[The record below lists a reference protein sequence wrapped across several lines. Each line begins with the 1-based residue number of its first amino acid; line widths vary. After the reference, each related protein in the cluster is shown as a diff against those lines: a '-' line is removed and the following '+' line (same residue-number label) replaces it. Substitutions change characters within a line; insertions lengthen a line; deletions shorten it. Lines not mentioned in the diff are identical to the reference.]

1 MKTLNTLLTVA
12 LFASAAITAQAD
24 NPISNLTYEE
34 SSNMFSEVN
43 TQLSTHFSTP
53 EVILSYGD
61 DANKNSVWSTEY
73 EQYVN
78 PADFQQANIASVED
92 VNRLMGDNPTAAG
105 TSSHEVFIYNELAG
119 EYQLQ

>member
-1 MKTLNTLLTVA
+1 MKTLNTLLTAA

-34 SSNMFSEVN
+34 SSNMFSEVS
-43 TQLSTHFSTP
+43 TQISTP

-61 DANKNSVWSTEY
+61 DANKSSVWSTEY

-92 VNRLMGDNPTAAG
+92 VNRLLGDNPTAAG
-105 TSSHEVFIYNELAG
+105 TGSHEVFIYNELAG
-119 EYQLQ
+119 EYHLQ